1 MLPHTVPNQI
11 LRFYD
16 AKRRVLAEMAPP
28 DARFG
33 WPKRNGFVQPLVDAE
48 SLRGLDRFD
57 HVQVRWSSPMAA
69 CVQDDGGVTVELGGS
84 DGSFVRARYVVGCD
98 GGRSMTRGMMGV
110 SFDGTTSA
118 TRWLVVDIAN
128 DPLGHPNSEVGADP
142 ERPYASISIAHGIR
156 RFEFMIH
163 ADETDEQAED
173 PAFLTRMLARMV
185 PHPERV
191 EVIRRRVYTHHSRIA
206 GSFRS
211 GRLLLAGDAAHLMPV
226 WQGQGYNSGIRD
238 AANLGWKLAAVVNG
252 RAGETLLDSYD
263 VERRK
268 HARAMIDLSTM
279 VGRVISPTNR
289 RVAGARDLLIRS
301 ASIVPT
307 LKRYVL
313 EMRFK
318 PMPRYEQGAVVHS
331 TPAASSPAGT
341 LFIQPR
347 VDTRTQQNVLLDDVL
362 GTWFAV
368 ACWNNNPRK
377 ILGEQAFADWKALGA
392 KFVALR
398 PATQLHWTGQDDP
411 DVVIVGD
418 RCGDLKAWFDTH
430 PESVV
435 FLRPDRCIAGAC
447 IAQRSP
453 ELSAALIDALSLTP
467 EGVKTTVP
475 LALCCM
481 SHSPLLNLPGPPRSL
496 LDEVEAEIARARAFV
511 ADYDPELVVIFSPDH
526 YNGFFYKVMPPFCI
540 GMRASGVGD
549 YGTHAGPLEVAED
562 LALDCATA
570 VLDAGV
576 DVAVSAGMDV
586 DHGTVQP
593 LEKLCGSATAVPVI
607 PIFVNAIAVPLGPL
621 HRCRALG
628 TAVGNFVGKLD
639 KRVLLVGSGGLSH
652 SPRCPPWPRPRRR
665 CWNASCRAGR

>member
-1 MLPHTVPNQI
+1 MAGTGDGPDVFDVLVVGAGPVGLTLANILGLQGVRTLVVDERNTLIDYPRGVGLDDEALRTFQSIGLVDRVLPHTVPNQI

-16 AKRRVLAEMAPP
+16 AKRRILAEMAPP

-48 SLRGLDRFD
+48 LLRGLDRFD
-57 HVQVRWSSPMAA
+57 HVQVRWNRPMVSCA
-69 CVQDDGGVTVELGGS
+69 QDADGVTVELGGD
-84 DGSFVRARYVVGCD
+84 DGAVVRAGYVVGCD
-98 GGRSMTRGMMGV
+98 GGRSTTRAMMGV
-110 SFDGTTSA
+110 SFDGTTSP

-163 ADETDEQAED
+163 ADESDDQAQD

-191 EVIRRRVYTHHSRIA
+191 ELIRRRVYTHHSRIA
-206 GSFRS
+206 GAFRS
-211 GRLLLAGDAAHLMPV
+211 GRMLLAGDAAHLMPV

-238 AANLGWKLAAVVNG
+238 AANLGWKLAAVVRG
-252 RAGETLLDSYD
+252 RAGESLLDTYD

-289 RVAGARDLLIRS
+289 RVASARDALIRS
-301 ASIVPT
+301 ASIVPS

-318 PMPRYEQGAVVHS
+318 PMPRYDQGAVVH
-331 TPAASSPAGT
+331 TAPVRPDSPAGT

-347 VDTRTQQNVLLDDVL
+347 VDTRTQRNVLLDDVL
-362 GTWFAV
+362 GPWFAV
-368 ACWNNNPRK
+368 LCWNNNPRK

-392 KFVALR
+392 CFVALR
-398 PATQLHWTGQDDP
+398 PSTQLEWTGHDDD

-418 RCGDLKAWFDTH
+418 RSGGLKAWFDAH
-430 PESVV
+430 EESVV

-453 ELSAALIDALSLTP
+453 ELSAALIDALTLTP
-467 EGVKTTVP
+467 GGGDFDSAT
-475 LALCCM
+475 
-481 SHSPLLNLPGPPRSL
+481 GSL
-496 LDEVEAEIARARAFV
+496 LYV
-511 ADYDPELVVIFSPDH
+511 AQP
-526 YNGFFYKVMPPFCI
+526 
-540 GMRASGVGD
+540 ASESTG
-549 YGTHAGPLEVAED
+549 AA
-562 LALDCATA
+562 A
-570 VLDAGV
+570 
-576 DVAVSAGMDV
+576 
-586 DHGTVQP
+586 
-593 LEKLCGSATAVPVI
+593 GSA
-607 PIFVNAIAVPLGPL
+607 
-621 HRCRALG
+621 
-628 TAVGNFVGKLD
+628 
-639 KRVLLVGSGGLSH
+639 
-652 SPRCPPWPRPRRR
+652 
-665 CWNASCRAGR
+665 